1 MEKKMEAYF
10 VWSLMDNFEWA
21 KGYTERF
28 GLIHVDYETQVRTM
42 KDSAWWFKKMM
53 ESNGNDL

>member
-1 MEKKMEAYF
+1 
-10 VWSLMDNFEWA
+10 MDNFEWA

-28 GLIHVDYETQVRTM
+28 GLIHMDYETQVRTM